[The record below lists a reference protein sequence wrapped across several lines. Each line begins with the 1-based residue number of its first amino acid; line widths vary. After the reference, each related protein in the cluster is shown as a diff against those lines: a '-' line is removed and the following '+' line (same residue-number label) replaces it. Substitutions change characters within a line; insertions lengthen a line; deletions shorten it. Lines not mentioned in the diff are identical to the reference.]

1 LATAE
6 LNLERRGDR
15 HVVRGLLPAARLFA
29 DADVANAV
37 AQLRRDPNVI
47 EAPALVDGGNPVMKA
62 KTISSKGS
70 VSEGGG
76 QNPVSGYSLI
86 KADSLDA
93 AVKLARECPVLSGGG
108 SIEVAETFNAM

>member
-1 LATAE
+1 MPNYLLAYHGGGMAQDEAE
-6 LNLERRGDR
+6 RNK
-15 HVVRGLLPAARLFA
+15 VM
-29 DADVANAV
+29 
-37 AQLRRDPNVI
+37 AQWGKWFQDLG
-47 EAPALVDGGNPVMKA
+47 PALVDGGNPVMKA